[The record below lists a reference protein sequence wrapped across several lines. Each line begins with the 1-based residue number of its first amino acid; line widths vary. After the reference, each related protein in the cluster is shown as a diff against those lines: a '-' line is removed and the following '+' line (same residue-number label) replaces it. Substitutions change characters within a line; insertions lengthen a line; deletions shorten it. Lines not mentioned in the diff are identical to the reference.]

1 MGETVGFD
9 DVLLDQIIF
18 DAKRETLQLSR
29 SVTSLDGAIR
39 RRLSGWWDWNSFE
52 YLCGTGFLK
61 DKREAGLKIYRQA
74 IGDAI
79 EARLPADL
87 KADVLRKD
95 QRRGRTKRPKAD
107 FEKTHQKWFEE
118 GYQAAMREVELQK
131 EKEKQENPSLVQED
145 GRQKGPGIMS
155 YLMMVMHH
163 NEGRY
168 VLLDSPCSKTLTISF
183 TTQTLVRTTKS
194 RRGTQVQ
201 EMNLFKPRAP
211 SSKTK

>member
-1 MGETVGFD
+1 M
-9 DVLLDQIIF
+9 
-18 DAKRETLQLSR
+18 
-29 SVTSLDGAIR
+29 
-39 RRLSGWWDWNSFE
+39 
-52 YLCGTGFLK
+52 
-61 DKREAGLKIYRQA
+61 

-87 KADVLRKD
+87 KADVFRKGR
-95 QRRGRTKRPKAD
+95 RRGRTKRPKAD
-107 FEKTHQKWFEE
+107 CEKAHQKGFEE

-145 GRQKGPGIMS
+145 GRQKGSGIMS

-168 VLLDSPCSKTLTISF
+168 VLLDSPCSKALTISF
-183 TTQTLVRTTKS
+183 TTETLVRTTKS

-201 EMNLFKPRAP
+201 
-211 SSKTK
+211 

>member
-1 MGETVGFD
+1 M
-9 DVLLDQIIF
+9 
-18 DAKRETLQLSR
+18 
-29 SVTSLDGAIR
+29 
-39 RRLSGWWDWNSFE
+39 
-52 YLCGTGFLK
+52 
-61 DKREAGLKIYRQA
+61 

-87 KADVLRKD
+87 KADVFRKG
-95 QRRGRTKRPKAD
+95 QRRGRTKCPKAD
-107 FEKTHQKWFEE
+107 CEKAHQKGFEE

-168 VLLDSPCSKTLTISF
+168 VLLNSLYSKPLTISF

-194 RRGTQVQ
+194 RRGTQAQ

-211 SSKTK
+211 SSKTN